1 MMMYLTRAMVF
12 LLFLTLSG
20 MHVNAQKSKQPQYP
34 SLLWEITGNGLT
46 KPSYLFGTM
55 HVSSKLAFH
64 LSDSFYMALK
74 SVDAVALELNPALWQ
89 PQMVEL
95 EKMKAIYQ
103 DYSELPSG
111 DYLTE
116 KSFQIG
122 KFDDELKTALASEPA
137 VVNSLLYRSYKSD
150 EDFEE
155 DTFLDLYIFQT
166 ARKLG
171 KRTTGVEDYYESEK
185 LMLEAYRDMA
195 KEKKKKSMD
204 YDRDLTYNI
213 GEKLQEAYRR
223 GDLDLLDSLDQMTER
238 SEAYREKFMYQRN
251 VIQAH
256 SIDTI
261 LKKSSLFV
269 GVGSGHLPGKRGVI
283 ELLRKMGYKLRPI
296 KMTDRDAQQKESI
309 DKLKA
314 TVQFAA
320 QVSEDSM
327 YTVAAPGNLY
337 KMTDEY
343 QLLDRRQYSDMS
355 NGTYYL
361 VTRVKTH
368 AAFLGKTESEILQKV
383 DSSLYDNIPGKIL
396 RKTSITNNGYKGF
409 DITNKNR
416 RGDLQRYQI
425 FITPTEII
433 IFKMGGKEDYIQGP
447 EANQFFG
454 SIQLKKQSYKPVTY
468 SPAQGGF
475 AVKLPQQPAVYLNE
489 NTQDGMDRW
498 EYEAVNPASGTAYLI
513 FKKSV
518 HNFRFL
524 EKDSFDL
531 AMIETSFRSPDFF
544 DKQLR
549 RSYGTHDGFPC
560 LDVVEK
566 LKDSSE
572 IVARYIIKGPHY
584 YVLAAKGKS
593 QKQIGMDFF
602 NSFHLQPYRYN
613 TAQVYTDTFLH
624 MRVNTP
630 LFPKIDD
637 GYRALIE
644 DTKKAMQSGS
654 SYGGSSSF
662 WERQANG
669 LFRSDSTGEQLQLF
683 VQEYPKYYI
692 SKDSATFWKYE
703 LDDNYKE
710 SDFLMHK
717 KQPIHLANGAN
728 GYRIE
733 LRDTGSSRC
742 IYLMALLKNNHV
754 YRLAAMGD
762 TLTQASSF
770 TEGFISTLQP
780 INNNHSYD
788 IFQNK
793 LPAVFAALFSKDSA
807 THAEAFQS
815 ISNIYY
821 GEKGLPYII
830 DAMGKLKASDKDY
843 FETKKKLIAELGY
856 IRDTIQP
863 RIVNYL
869 SGLYEQVGDTSIF
882 QKEIIQA
889 LAKHKTTAAVKL
901 LKELLLQDPPI
912 FEDQYEYESIF
923 YNLEDSL
930 ALGKTLFPELL
941 RLTTLDDYKE
951 NVLSLLVNLVDSGY
965 VSAKEYE
972 AWFDQL
978 YFDAKIEL
986 KKLQSRDEKQMQK
999 ESKKEGDGEEDEEDS
1014 YAPSYYGGGS
1024 GSLSNYAVLLAPFY
1038 DKQASVPKFFA
1049 RLLNSKDEQAQLL
1062 AAVLLLR
1069 SQKPVP
1075 DSVLVKLASKD
1086 RLRANLYASLERA
1099 KLTDKFP
1106 PQFRNQIDMARS
1118 CLVGEKST
1126 TKIDSIVYVGKQTI
1140 AYADQQGTVY
1150 YFKYRVKKEDD
1161 WKIGISGLQ
1170 PVAEK
1175 EVSSN
1180 IRLVNMTDKKL
1191 KEDEP
1196 LGEQYDKQLKKMVF
1210 ELYKSGTNFY
1220 NGSDNYY
1227 GNFNL
1232 FKRMN

>member
-1 MMMYLTRAMVF
+1 MLSF
-12 LLFLTLSG
+12 TLVG
-20 MHVNAQKSKQPQYP
+20 THGIAQKAKQPQYP
-34 SLLWEITGNGLT
+34 SLLWEITGNGLS

-103 DYSELPSG
+103 NYSEIPSG
-111 DYLTE
+111 DYLRE
-116 KSFQIG
+116 KSFQLG
-122 KFDDELKTALASEPA
+122 KFDDELKAALASEPA

-171 KRTTGVEDYYESEK
+171 KRTTGVEDYYQSEK

-223 GDLDLLDSLDQMTER
+223 GDLDLLDSLDRMTER

-296 KMTDRDAQQKESI
+296 KMTDRDARQKESI

-314 TVQFAA
+314 TVQFAT
-320 QVSEDSM
+320 QVSEDSL

-361 VTRVKTH
+361 ITRVKTH
-368 AAFLGKTESEILQKV
+368 AAFLGKTEAEILQKV

-396 RKTSITNNGYKGF
+396 RKSNIANNGYKGF

-425 FITPTEII
+425 FITPTEIV
-433 IFKMGGKEDYIQGP
+433 IFKMGGKENYIQGP

-454 SIQLKKQSYKPVTY
+454 SIQLKKQSYKPIAY
-468 SPAQGGF
+468 SPAHGGF
-475 AVKLPQQPAVYLNE
+475 AVKLPQQPAVYFNE
-489 NTQDGMDRW
+489 NMDDGINRW
-498 EYEAVNPASGTAYLI
+498 EYEAVDPSSGTAYLI
-513 FKKSV
+513 LKKSV
-518 HNFRFL
+518 YNFRFL
-524 EKDSFDL
+524 ERDSFDL

-544 DKQLR
+544 HKQLR
-549 RSYGTHDGFPC
+549 RSYGTHDGYPC

-584 YVLAAKGKS
+584 YVLAARGKS
-593 QKQIGMDFF
+593 EKQIGMDFF
-602 NSFHLQPYRYN
+602 NSFRLLPYRYRA
-613 TAQVYTDTFLH
+613 AQVYTDTFLH
-624 MRVNTP
+624 IRISTP
-630 LFPKIDD
+630 IAPKMDD
-637 GYRALIE
+637 DYRALIE
-644 DTKKAMQSGS
+644 DTKKAMQGS
-654 SYGGSSSF
+654 YESSASF
-662 WERQANG
+662 WEKQVNG
-669 LFRSDSTGEQLQLF
+669 FFRSDSTGEQVQLV

-692 SKDSATFWKYE
+692 SKDSASFWEYE

-710 SDFLMHK
+710 SGFELYK
-717 KQPIHLANGAN
+717 KQRVHSGNGAS
-728 GYRIE
+728 GFRIE

-742 IYLMALLKNNHV
+742 IYLMTLLKNNHV
-754 YRLAAMGD
+754 YRLAAMND
-762 TLTQASSF
+762 TLTQPSSF
-770 TEGFISTLQP
+770 MEGFFGTLQP
-780 INNNHSYD
+780 TNNNSQYT

-793 LPAVFAALFSKDSA
+793 WAALFTALFSKDSA

-830 DAMGKLKASDKDY
+830 DAIGQLKASDKDY

-856 IRDTIQP
+856 IKDTAQP
-863 RIVNYL
+863 RIVPYL
-869 SGLYEQVGDTSIF
+869 QGLYEQVGDTSIF
-882 QKEIIQA
+882 QKEIMQA
-889 LAKHKTTAAVKL
+889 LAKHKTSAAVKL
-901 LKELLLQDPPI
+901 LKDLLLQDPPI
-912 FEDQYEYESIF
+912 FDDQYEYQSIF

-951 NVLSLLVNLVDSGY
+951 NVLSLLVTLVDSGY
-965 VSAKEYE
+965 VLAKEYE
-972 AWFDQL
+972 SWFDQL
-978 YFDAKIEL
+978 YFDAKIAL

-999 ESKKEGDGEEDEEDS
+999 ESKKETGEEGDGEDNYE
-1014 YAPSYYGGGS
+1014 PSYYGEGS

-1038 DKQASVPKFFA
+1038 DKQASVPKFFT
-1049 RLLNSKDEQAQLL
+1049 RLLQSKDEQAQLL

-1075 DSVLVKLASKD
+1075 DSVLLKLAKQD
-1086 RLRANLYASLERA
+1086 KLRADLYTSLERA
-1099 KLTDKFP
+1099 KLADKFP
-1106 PQFRNQIDMARS
+1106 QQYRNQVDMARS
-1118 CLVGEKST
+1118 CLVSDKGG
-1126 TKIDSIVYVGKQTI
+1126 TKIDSVVYVGKKTI

-1150 YFKYRVKKEDD
+1150 YFKYRVKKDDD

-1170 PVAEK
+1170 PLNEK
-1175 EVSSN
+1175 EVNSN
-1180 IRLVNMTDKKL
+1180 VRLVNMTDSKL

-1196 LGEQYDKQLKKMVF
+1196 IIEQYEKQLKKMVF
-1210 ELYKSGTNFY
+1210 ALYRSGVNFYSAGENYFERLGLYKNM
-1220 NGSDNYY
+1220 D
-1227 GNFNL
+1227 
-1232 FKRMN
+1232 

>member
-1 MMMYLTRAMVF
+1 MMYLTRALVF
-12 LLFLTLSG
+12 LLFLTLSATN
-20 MHVNAQKSKQPQYP
+20 VSAQKSKQPQYP

-122 KFDDELKTALASEPA
+122 KFDDELKVALASEPA
-137 VVNSLLYRSYKSD
+137 AVNSLLYRSYKSD

-171 KRTTGVEDYYESEK
+171 KRTTGVEDYYQSEK

-204 YDRDLTYNI
+204 YDRELSYNI

-296 KMTDRDAQQKESI
+296 KMTDRDARQKESI

-320 QVSEDSM
+320 QVAEDSM
-327 YTVAAPGNLY
+327 YTVAAPGVLY

-361 VTRVKTH
+361 ITRVKTH

-396 RKTSITNNGYKGF
+396 RKTNITNNGYKGF

-433 IFKMGGKEDYIQGP
+433 LFKMGGKEDYIQGP

-475 AVKLPQQPAVYLNE
+475 AVNLPQQPAVYLNE

-498 EYEAVNPASGTAYLI
+498 EYEAVNPATGTAYLI
-513 FKKSV
+513 LKKSV

-584 YVLAAKGKS
+584 YVLAAKGKG
-593 QKQIGMDFF
+593 QQQIGLDFF
-602 NSFHLQPYRYN
+602 NSFRIQPYQYN
-613 TAQVYTDTFLH
+613 AAQVYTDTFLH
-624 MRVNTP
+624 MRVSTP
-630 LFPKIDD
+630 LFPKIDE

-644 DTKKAMQSGS
+644 ETQKAMQSGS
-654 SYGGSSSF
+654 SYGGVASF

-669 LFRSDSTGEQLQLF
+669 FFRSNHTGEQVQLM

-710 SDFLMHK
+710 SDFLLHK

-754 YRLAAMGD
+754 YRVAAMGD
-762 TLTQASSF
+762 TLTQPSSF
-770 TEGFISTLQP
+770 TEGFFSTLQP
-780 INNNHSYD
+780 INNNSSYD

-793 LPAVFAALFSKDSA
+793 LPSVFAALFSKDSA
-807 THAEAFQS
+807 THAEAFKS

-830 DAMGKLKASDKDY
+830 DAIAKLKASDKDY

-856 IRDTIQP
+856 IKDTVQP
-863 RIVNYL
+863 RVVNYL

-882 QKEIIQA
+882 QKEIILA
-889 LAKHKTTAAVKL
+889 LARHGTTAAVKL
-901 LKELLLQDPPI
+901 LKDLMLQDPPI
-912 FEDQYEYESIF
+912 FEDSYEYQSIF
-923 YNLEDSL
+923 SNLEDSL
-930 ALGKTLFPELL
+930 ALGKILFPELL
-941 RLTTLDDYKE
+941 RLTTLDDYKA
-951 NVLSLLVNLVDSGY
+951 NVLSLLVSLVDSGY

-986 KKLQSRDEKQMQK
+986 KKLQSRDERQMQK
-999 ESKKEGDGEEDEEDS
+999 DSKKEEGDEDEEYSYDS
-1014 YAPSYYGGGS
+1014 DRYNES
-1024 GSLSNYAVLLAPFY
+1024 GSLSDYAVLLAPFY

-1049 RLLNSKDEQAQLL
+1049 RLLNSKDEDAQLM

-1086 RLRANLYASLERA
+1086 KCRADLYASLELA

-1106 PQFRNQIDMARS
+1106 QQYRNQVDMARS
-1118 CLVGEKST
+1118 CLVGEKSA
-1126 TKIDSIVYVGKQTI
+1126 TKIDSIVYVGKQAI
-1140 AYADQQGTVY
+1140 AYADQKGTVY

-1175 EVSSN
+1175 EVSRN

-1196 LGEQYDKQLKKMVF
+1196 LVEQYDKQLKKMVF
-1210 ELYKSGTNFY
+1210 ELYKSGVNFY
-1220 NGSDNYY
+1220 NNNDNYY
-1227 GNFNL
+1227 GNFNFL
-1232 FKRMN
+1232 RKMY